1 MFGIDFLD
9 KLISDIGLPLVK
21 KGIKATLG
29 IDIESKELTAEEK
42 QKIIDSQI
50 EIMKIDFEK
59 LKEEN
64 RAKEFVTIQNNTNT
78 ANARESNTKIQES
91 SNSSWLAKNT
101 PFILDFVI
109 VFSIFILDYSLLY
122 VQIPEANIQIMNI
135 MFGTLLGILG
145 TVYNYHRG
153 SSNGSAVKS
162 DILNKIQGK

>member
-109 VFSIFILDYSLLY
+109 VFAIFILGYSLLY